1 MRSLSCDGRNDMSE
15 IDAGTFLS
23 QSGRR
28 TARGLATG
36 LRLAAAPVFSVMALL
51 AGLHGDG
58 GAAEVLCLTAD
69 HASPFS
75 GMVAMYL
82 LMSAFHLPPWLL
94 LLFGREGG
102 G

>member
-1 MRSLSCDGRNDMSE
+1 MSE
-15 IDAGTFLS
+15 IDAGTALS
-23 QSGRR
+23 DDGRQA
-28 TARGLATG
+28 ARRLASG

-58 GAAEVLCLTAD
+58 AAADVLCLTAD

-75 GMVAMYL
+75 GMVVMYL

-94 LLFGREGG
+94 LFSGERSG
-102 G
+102 

>member
-1 MRSLSCDGRNDMSE
+1 MSE
-15 IDAGTFLS
+15 DHAGTALS
-23 QSGRR
+23 EDSRR
-28 TARGLATG
+28 TARRLATG

-58 GAAEVLCLTAD
+58 GAADVLCLTAD

-75 GMVAMYL
+75 GLVAMYL
-82 LMSAFHLPPWLL
+82 LMSAFHLPPWLR
-94 LLFGREGG
+94 LFSREGG